1 MWKDDGRGRP
11 FILRGEPPALQI
23 RPPWVIG
30 HYKDKELIV
39 EDANKNTY
47 NIYGGI
53 RKYLEIWENGCLENE
68 TCRENCRIT
77 SPIGKMLLKH
87 R

>member
-23 RPPWVIG
+23 RPSWVIG

-39 EDANKNTY
+39 KDAHDANKN
-47 NIYGGI
+47 IYKINGGI
-53 RKYLEIWENGCLENE
+53 KKYLEIWENGCLENE
-68 TCRENCRIT
+68 
-77 SPIGKMLLKH
+77 K
-87 R
+87 